1 MLTVYGIKSCDTCRK
16 ARKFLAENDIEFRFH
31 DVRDDGLDIQMLE
44 RWADRLDWEKL
55 LNRKSLTW
63 RKIPETD
70 REGMTKDRAFALML
84 DQPTLV
90 KRPVLESARFMAVG
104 FSEKRFGEYWTK
116 ASSYYR
122 SADPA
127 CDVVLGQLVLGI
139 RENAVRIVNL
149 DQQSKMKI
157 GNALR
162 DSRGLLHG
170 VRNDHDRIVFAQL
183 VHEVFDTCRG
193 DGVESRARLVHQ
205 DHFGVDCDRAGNT
218 ETLLLTA

>member
-63 RKIPETD
+63 RKISETD

-90 KRPVLESARFMAVG
+90 KRPVLESTRFMAVG
-104 FSEKRFGEYWTK
+104 FSEKRFGEYWAK
-116 ASSYYR
+116 ASS
-122 SADPA
+122 
-127 CDVVLGQLVLGI
+127 
-139 RENAVRIVNL
+139 
-149 DQQSKMKI
+149 
-157 GNALR
+157 
-162 DSRGLLHG
+162 
-170 VRNDHDRIVFAQL
+170 
-183 VHEVFDTCRG
+183 
-193 DGVESRARLVHQ
+193 
-205 DHFGVDCDRAGNT
+205 
-218 ETLLLTA
+218 